1 MYVHNVCLA
10 SGGQCYMAV
19 DVWSS
24 NLKVVISAHT
34 SKSVYLSRT
43 GRRTEFAGWAVM
55 VEALPLR
62 AAVPLTNQPTTH
74 HQPTIPPNL
83 PTRTHHWGTTE
94 CGDPRHC
101 AGRIPVG
108 QGQGSL
114 VVSRPPRTT
123 CMRPGRENFRCN

>member
-10 SGGQCYMAV
+10 SGGQWYMAV
-19 DVWSS
+19 NVWSL

-43 GRRTEFAGWAVM
+43 GRHTEFAGWAFM
-55 VEALPLR
+55 VEASTKSCST
-62 AAVPLTNQPTTH
+62 ADQPTTH

-94 CGDPRHC
+94 CSGLRHC
-101 AGRIPVG
+101 TQA
-108 QGQGSL
+108 
-114 VVSRPPRTT
+114 
-123 CMRPGRENFRCN
+123 

>member
-1 MYVHNVCLA
+1 
-10 SGGQCYMAV
+10 MAV

-62 AAVPLTNQPTTH
+62 AAVPLTNQPTTN
-74 HQPTIPPNL
+74 QPSH
-83 PTRTHHWGTTE
+83 PTYQPEHIIGALLSVVIQGIAR
-94 CGDPRHC
+94 
-101 AGRIPVG
+101 
-108 QGQGSL
+108 GQGSQ
-114 VVSRPPRTT
+114 SDKARRA
-123 CMRPGRENFRCN
+123 